1 MSAKNI
7 TDCYQIKEELWE
19 HCTDS
24 QIELEFQSDERE
36 FPSGDRVDDDDHND
50 DDYGELAP
58 NAVS

>member
-19 HCTDS
+19 HNS

-36 FPSGDRVDDDDHND
+36 FPSGDGVDDDQND